1 MKTQVLTGSKSEIA
15 ETFAR
20 IPGVIREVI
29 VFVEE
34 PGESKPAGATE
45 DIFAEMESH
54 TANAGD
60 ADYSRHSL
68 YTRMPG
74 E

>member
-1 MKTQVLTGSKSEIA
+1 MKTQILTGSKSEIA

-20 IPGVIREVI
+20 IAGVIREVI

-34 PGESKPAGATE
+34 APELRPVGATE

-54 TANAGD
+54 AASAGD